1 MAAPS
6 LAPQDDRL
14 FAVRIAQE
22 CLAGA
27 VLSLNGFLK
36 MLNRVMGEQPL
47 DPVKVER
54 AEAKVERAKAGVE
67 RAEAEVDM
75 ERSRAPGSPEHD
87 QFPSRVSAFLHAT
100 KKLHLAERKVSLAD
114 AQLQLA
120 NARQGGAQSRIE
132 NADVLV
138 ENLLDGVRTLEGEI
152 SVAMSNLLLNAAPRS
167 SAPAPAPVDAV
178 VPFTPD
184 PLAQK
189 FVTALMSTGDA
200 DIRGSPGMSVVDL
213 RCEPLSSNFPVPIL
227 LRQATLP
234 FWKAVVDTLQQRDES
249 PNGRTKN
256 CVAVGSPGTGKSST
270 IPILIRML
278 LQRTSTMAVVLEV
291 RQGPLRAPSFV
302 SAIRSK
308 ATRGCRAWRI
318 MFSTLLSC
326 VMRRTL
332 CW

>member
-54 AEAKVERAKAGVE
+54 AEAKVERAKA
-67 RAEAEVDM
+67 EVDM

-120 NARQGGAQSRIE
+120 NARQGGAQTRIE

-138 ENLLDGVRTLEGEI
+138 ENLLDG
-152 SVAMSNLLLNAAPRS
+152 
-167 SAPAPAPVDAV
+167 
-178 VPFTPD
+178 
-184 PLAQK
+184 
-189 FVTALMSTGDA
+189 
-200 DIRGSPGMSVVDL
+200 
-213 RCEPLSSNFPVPIL
+213 
-227 LRQATLP
+227 
-234 FWKAVVDTLQQRDES
+234 
-249 PNGRTKN
+249 
-256 CVAVGSPGTGKSST
+256 
-270 IPILIRML
+270 
-278 LQRTSTMAVVLEV
+278 
-291 RQGPLRAPSFV
+291 
-302 SAIRSK
+302 
-308 ATRGCRAWRI
+308 
-318 MFSTLLSC
+318 
-326 VMRRTL
+326 
-332 CW
+332 